1 MRSLEL
7 WTVIAATIF
16 GLSLNVLATEPAD
29 RLDSGGQQANQKDS
43 FVAKQDA
50 SNSEL
55 LAVELELSNTVT
67 LKHKL

>member
-16 GLSLNVLATEPAD
+16 GLSLNVLATEPAE
-29 RLDSGGQQANQKDS
+29 RWGSGDQQANQKDS
-43 FVAKQDA
+43 FVAKQDV
-50 SNSEL
+50 SNSKV
-55 LAVELELSNTVT
+55 LAVELELSKTVA